1 MSTKTSII
9 DMKRFLFQRAIVR
22 KTRITSGLRLSFIM
36 VMKGEY
42 QLTLYWKKLY
52 YGNPSVFVEYNPA
65 ELVMNGMSVK
75 LKHGRE

>member
-1 MSTKTSII
+1 
-9 DMKRFLFQRAIVR
+9 
-22 KTRITSGLRLSFIM
+22 M